1 VFWEL
6 AENVPDG
13 LPAGDFSLLLPRRET
28 NESRVEGRERFSSS
42 RGRRRSFAASDDDRF
57 SSSVSSFV
65 ASSESEEES
74 EYAYP
79 PKTSRATFSDAGTL
93 TDDADVSDADA
104 SVSSVDDLLRGH
116 AFRSRR
122 FAESGFWSDRTPLA
136 SDSDTGGSTLDVS
149 GESLWN
155 SESERSFDLG
165 SESERDGERRAFV
178 SRRDAPSFLSG
189 DE

>member
-1 VFWEL
+1 
-6 AENVPDG
+6 
-13 LPAGDFSLLLPRRET
+13 
-28 NESRVEGRERFSSS
+28 
-42 RGRRRSFAASDDDRF
+42 
-57 SSSVSSFV
+57 
-65 ASSESEEES
+65 
-74 EYAYP
+74 
-79 PKTSRATFSDAGTL
+79 
-93 TDDADVSDADA
+93 
-104 SVSSVDDLLRGH
+104 VDDLLRGH
-116 AFRSRR
+116 AARSRR